1 MDEGRFVDIKDLVMS
16 ICALALPP
24 IRIYEDFD
32 KMSAE
37 ELSYCE
43 SNKDTNKN
51 EIVVIKKVHPV
62 SEKEYCSSSCE
73 EDSPKCSRGCS
84 STTTVKD
91 DDKPKRTRKLS
102 DGRKKSSSNLL
113 YKCSKSFADTHQH
126 SNNQKKAAEDVRPNS
141 KSASTSSSR
150 RHLDPH
156 RSQSGGL
163 RKHVLNRRSP
173 SPLNSKEMKGI
184 MDFSHGYEQ
193 YQKSFLEVPLP
204 RDYGYASSDDL
215 SSEWDS
221 DVPDL
226 DPSQKVFL
234 NLFYFRDFETNDTS
248 S

>member
-1 MDEGRFVDIKDLVMS
+1 MS
-16 ICALALPP
+16 VCALTP
-24 IRIYEDFD
+24 IVRIYEDFD

-43 SNKDTNKN
+43 SNKDMNRN
-51 EIVVIKKVHPV
+51 EIVVIKKVP
-62 SEKEYCSSSCE
+62 SDCSSSCE
-73 EDSPKCSRGCS
+73 EDSPKCSH
-84 STTTVKD
+84 TTQRD

-126 SNNQKKAAEDVRPNS
+126 SNSAKKPTDDARTKQHQTTS
-141 KSASTSSSR
+141 LSSSSSSSSSSR
-150 RHLDPH
+150 RHHHHHHHLDPH
-156 RSQSGGL
+156 RSPGGL

-173 SPLNSKEMKGI
+173 SPLGAADIKRI
-184 MDFSHGYEQ
+184 MSYSHGYEQ
-193 YQKSFLEVPLP
+193 YQRLFLEVPLP

-226 DPSQKVFL
+226 DAAPKVL
-234 NLFYFRDFETNDTS
+234 LFKITF
-248 S
+248 

>member
-1 MDEGRFVDIKDLVMS
+1 MS
-16 ICALALPP
+16 VCALLP
-24 IRIYEDFD
+24 IVRIYEDFD

-37 ELSYCE
+37 ELSCCE

-51 EIVVIKKVHPV
+51 EIIVIKKVHAV

-84 STTTVKD
+84 STTLKD

-126 SNNQKKAAEDVRPNS
+126 LNNQKKAAEDVRPNS
-141 KSASTSSSR
+141 KAATASSR

-156 RSQSGGL
+156 RSPGGL

-173 SPLNSKEMKGI
+173 SPLSSKDMKGI
-184 MDFSHGYEQ
+184 MDFCHGYEQ

-221 DVPDL
+221 DVPDV
-226 DPSQKVFL
+226 DTSQKVF
-234 NLFYFRDFETNDTS
+234 
-248 S
+248 